1 MNRDQPGMGSRQVP
15 RAPQT
20 AQSWTTRIDGQ
31 RLRQLRRQ
39 RNLSQADLGYQ
50 AGISPATITKLERHS
65 SSPCR
70 CRTLARLA
78 RALGEDPASTI
89 LHLRLG

>member
-1 MNRDQPGMGSRQVP
+1 MNRDQPGMGSRRTLGTTQPV
-15 RAPQT
+15 
-20 AQSWTTRIDGQ
+20 QSWTTRIDGQ

-39 RNLSQADLGYQ
+39 HNLSQADLAHQ
-50 AGISPATITKLERHS
+50 AGISPATITRLERHS

-78 RALGEDPASTI
+78 RALGEEPISTT
-89 LHLRLG
+89 LRLPPD